1 MRKRIIAGN
10 WKMFKLSNEAADFA
24 EQIKE
29 QLKPS
34 DHVEAVICPPALY
47 LNDLLQ
53 RFETTA
59 IKVGAQTMHD
69 TVEGAFTGEI
79 SPAMLE
85 NVGIDYV
92 ILGHSE
98 RRQYFNET
106 DESVN
111 KKVRA
116 AFDHHLVP
124 IVCVGET
131 LEERDAHETVSIV
144 SAQVE
149 KAFSGVTAE
158 QAKQAVIAYEPIWAI
173 GTGKTATADDAN
185 EVCAAIRH
193 KVETLYT
200 KDVSDAIRIQYGGSV
215 KPENI
220 AELLSKDNIDGA
232 LVGGASLDPAAFVK
246 LVEAGTHVE

>member
-10 WKMFKLSNEAADFA
+10 WKMFKLSREAAEFA
-24 EQIKE
+24 EHIKE
-29 QLKPS
+29 QLTAS
-34 DHVEAVICPPALY
+34 DQVEAVICPPALY
-47 LNDLLQ
+47 LNNLLQ

-69 TVEGAFTGEI
+69 TDEGAFTGEI

-85 NVGIDYV
+85 DLGVQYV

-106 DESVN
+106 DDTVN
-111 KKVRA
+111 QKVLA
-116 AFDHHLVP
+116 AFNHHLVP
-124 IVCVGET
+124 IICVGET
-131 LEERDAHETVSIV
+131 LDQREALETVSIV

-149 KAFSGVTAE
+149 KAFFGVTAE
-158 QAKQAVIAYEPIWAI
+158 QAKQSVIAYEPIWAI
-173 GTGKTATADDAN
+173 GTGKTATAEDAN

-193 KVETLYT
+193 KIETLYSS
-200 KDVSDAIRIQYGGSV
+200 DVANAVRIQYGGSV

-220 AELLSKDNIDGA
+220 AELLSKDHIDGA
-232 LVGGASLDPAAFVK
+232 LVGGASLDPTAFVK
-246 LVEAGTHVE
+246 LVEAGTHGE